1 MTTIKPQEALA
12 KIDSLSFSRHAPV
25 NETHKVAILATK
37 YGMKPAFMGDYQ
49 ENLEDYK
56 EAGRRLGL
64 TTRLTNMPPAD
75 RYHGGKPNVPQLFL
89 QTFRGIDAKKKSV
102 VWLVSD
108 AALLPEIT
116 AAAKGSTSEGHLLG
130 YPNCCIADFERDRT
144 RLVEELYGYL
154 VERFATHDEKKL
166 ADILLSNP
174 GTPMLRTMR
183 ESRVLDTL
191 KAFPFVSHIACRS
204 CLIGQSAASQSLNLK
219 LRDLAEEAGVRVRV
233 EQTVSAAARRI
244 DLVNRSSL

>member
-1 MTTIKPQEALA
+1 MNTITPQEALA

-64 TTRLTNMPPAD
+64 TTRLTNMPPTD

-89 QTFRGIDAKKKSV
+89 QRFKGIDTKQRSV
-102 VWLVSD
+102 VWLVSNVVF
-108 AALLPEIT
+108 LPEIT
-116 AAAKGSTSEGHLLG
+116 AAAKGSTGEGNLLG

-144 RLVEELYGYL
+144 RLVEELYAYL
-154 VERFATHDEKKL
+154 VERYETHDEKKL
-166 ADILLSNP
+166 AEILLSDP
-174 GTPMLRTMR
+174 GTPMLRTIR

-191 KAFPFVSHIACRS
+191 KAFPFVSHIACRN
-204 CLIGQSAASQSLNLK
+204 CLSGHSAESKSLNLK
-219 LRDLAEEAGVRVRV
+219 FRELAEEAGLRLRV

-244 DLVNRSSL
+244 DLANRTSF